1 MGGIGEAGTLTRG
14 VTGGGI
20 GAGIGRGV
28 GSKEGIG
35 AIRESEK

>member
-20 GAGIGRGV
+20 GRGV
-28 GSKEGIG
+28 RSKEGIG